1 VNFSKYF
8 IGFFFLF
15 LPMLGESQLAGRGD
29 CFHLLRGAIIPES
42 VFLKKRPRNWK
53 APLRYESPD
62 LYFSQ
67 APRSKWKTIEEARQS
82 FIERTKRKFESVPD
96 LTTVL
101 SGSEASSLM
110 AGFCVT
116 KPLRSLANI
125 VWGCNS
131 RAEEISIF
139 SSDRDIYLGRL
150 IAAGNLAGTS
160 WVDQHEHQW
169 GWHIVPYARRFD
181 GNGNGIWIFDVAISP
196 KPLTLAEWMRAI
208 TDPAAPV
215 EIDLELEPVREI
227 RPIDAIQLYQDWT
240 GNL

>member
-1 VNFSKYF
+1 VICSRYF
-8 IGFFFLF
+8 IGFFLLF
-15 LPMLGESQLAGRGD
+15 FPILGESQMPGRGD
-29 CFHLLRGAIIPES
+29 CFHLLRGATIPES
-42 VFLKKRPRNWK
+42 VFVKKRPRNWK

-67 APRSKWKTIEEARQS
+67 TPRSRWKTVEEARQS
-82 FIERTKRKFESVPD
+82 FVERTKIKFGSDPD

-101 SGSEASSLM
+101 SDSEASSLM

-116 KPLRSLANI
+116 KSLRSLANI

-139 SSDRDIYLGRL
+139 SSNRDIYLGRL
-150 IAAGNLAGTS
+150 IAAGNLTGIS
-160 WVDQHEHQW
+160 WVDQHEYQW
-169 GWHIVPYARRFD
+169 GWHIVPYARRSD
-181 GNGNGIWIFDVAISP
+181 GDGDGIWIFDVAISP
-196 KPLTLAEWMRAI
+196 RPLTLLEWMQAI

-227 RPIDAIQLYQDWT
+227 RPIDALQLYEDWT
-240 GNL
+240 RNL